1 MVYRSHYKSKTDW
14 KMCLEYLRLKQVRHR
29 FSLPGAIITC
39 LVLYIIFQHFGGSRN
54 EQETD
59 VLMRHRKSRV
69 SVTEREPRDQAAN
82 VAKRRHEPVQLLP
95 SEYQA
100 SPRHHIGDKQGVDA
114 DWDSADAPE
123 KGLIITE
130 GNAQGNQRSVARK
143 RINDDG
149 ETVPRRNDVNNHM
162 RADDQQAR
170 RQAQQM
176 DTHDVHQLKQM
187 YEARNSK

>member
-39 LVLYIIFQHFGGSRN
+39 LVLYIIFQHFGGDSRN
-54 EQETD
+54 EQESD
-59 VLMRHRKSRV
+59 VLMRQRKSRI
-69 SVTEREPRDQAAN
+69 SVTEREPRDKAAN
-82 VAKRRHEPVQLLP
+82 VVKRRHEPVQLQT
-95 SEYQA
+95 EYWA
-100 SPRHHIGDKQGVDA
+100 PPRHHINDKHGVDA
-114 DWDSADAPE
+114 DWDSADAPG
-123 KGLIITE
+123 KGLVIT
-130 GNAQGNQRSVARK
+130 GSNARDNQRGVARK